1 MHPSISI
8 AHRAEVVVPS
18 HANLF
23 LLTQTFHLALY
34 TDEKV
39 H

>member
-1 MHPSISI
+1 MHASISI
-8 AHRAEVVVPS
+8 AHRAKIIVSS
-18 HANLF
+18 HTNLF
-23 LLTQTFHLALY
+23 LLTQTFHLALD